1 MYIKILSN
9 DDSYAWGGTLRPEK
23 VTVGKLYEVL
33 EVHSWRGYKT
43 YAIHPDH
50 VTLGTWWIHEEDESG
65 NSLRHHF
72 LVLSNTMC
80 NLPLLG
86 V

>member
-9 DDSYAWGGTLRPEK
+9 NNSNTWGGTLRPEK

-33 EVHSWRGYKT
+33 EIHNVRRYNA
-43 YAIHPDH
+43 YAIHPDRP
-50 VTLGTWWIHEEDESG
+50 TDGTWWIHEEDESG

>member
-1 MYIKILSN
+1 MYIKIISN
-9 DDSYAWGGTLRPEK
+9 NDSYTWGGTLRPEK

-33 EVHSWRGYKT
+33 EVHSLRGYKA
-43 YAIHPDH
+43 YAIHPDR
-50 VTLGTWWIHEEDESG
+50 TSLDTWWIHEEDERG

-72 LVLSNTMC
+72 VVLSNTMH